1 MFANVG
7 ERLAISKQ
15 LTQKFDVERLNLR
28 KINDMEVRKQYH
40 TDISNNFAALENS
53 HNCEDLNRAKEDTT
67 ENINTSAKDSLGLYE
82 LKQHKPRFN
91 EECLRYLYQR
101 QQAKMQWVQGPN
113 QSNVDSLNTGRRD
126 ASRHFR
132 NK

>member
-1 MFANVG
+1 VFANVG